1 MLRAG
6 LRHQAHTGDNNLA
19 AIEGASRYSGSV
31 GDTTHDLYRRYG
43 KQIYAYCFHRLRS
56 KEEAEDAVQ
65 TTFMNAFRSLQRGAT
80 AEHEQAW
87 LYKIAQNVCIAR
99 HTSSSRRLRL
109 ESPND
114 LEVLQE
120 VVPSHEGEEP
130 LELFGIEEALERM
143 PENQRRAIL
152 LREWQGLSYR
162 EISEQLDLSQA
173 AVEMLIFR
181 ARRTLAGALEQPGEE
196 KKRRVGRKVGS
207 LGSIL
212 GALKTLLG
220 GGAAIKAAAVAA
232 AAIAVVGEGAS
243 HTIIRNPVQKRP
255 AHRARAASQ
264 PVAGAVS
271 QSPSHAVAAGR
282 DAGVAVAPMLV
293 QRVQHAA
300 AAHVEPHVSR
310 PAVLAEPAAAPPVVE
325 APAPVAPPPA
335 TTTASAPAPSPP
347 APAAAPAPAPPAQQD
362 VATKGKD
369 KPKDPTPTP
378 APVPTP
384 APIQA
389 APTTTTTT
397 PTATTPAPAP
407 ATDPNPAH
415 GNDGDHGHGKQKD
428 PQPAPAPVVPT
439 PVTVTVVT
447 TPVLNTPVVAAPGNG
462 NGNGKGLG
470 LGRGKQQP

>member
-1 MLRAG
+1 M
-6 LRHQAHTGDNNLA
+6 A
-19 AIEGASRYSGSV
+19 AIEGASRHSGSV

-99 HTSSSRRLRL
+99 HSSSSKRLRL
-109 ESPND
+109 ETPND
-114 LEVLQE
+114 FEVLQE
-120 VVPSHEGEEP
+120 VVPSREGDEP

-243 HTIIRNPVQKRP
+243 HTIVRRTTHVSSM
-255 AHRARAASQ
+255 HRARAASQ
-264 PVAGAVS
+264 PVTAALS

-282 DAGVAVAPMLV
+282 NAGVVVAPTAV
-293 QRVQHAA
+293 RRAHTAVTKTQAA
-300 AAHVEPHVSR
+300 RRTSR
-310 PAVLAEPAAAPPVVE
+310 PAVIAEPAAVAPPVGQAPP
-325 APAPVAPPPA
+325 APAPTVA
-335 TTTASAPAPSPP
+335 TTASAPVLPPP
-347 APAAAPAPAPPAQQD
+347 AAAAPAPAPTPAPAPPAAQQPAD
-362 VATKGKD
+362 NGNGKGKDKEKD

-378 APVPTP
+378 APIPTP
-384 APIQA
+384 APVQA
-389 APTTTTTT
+389 PPTTTTPTTTTTT
-397 PTATTPAPAP
+397 TTTTVTTTPTPASV
-407 ATDPNPAH
+407 DPQPTH
-415 GNDGDHGHGKQKD
+415 GHDGDHGHGKQKD
-428 PQPAPAPVVPT
+428 SLPPLDQTQPVVPQA
-439 PVTVTVVT
+439 VLAVVT
-447 TPVLNTPVVAAPGNG
+447 SNGNG
-462 NGNGKGLG
+462 NGNGKGLA
-470 LGRGKQQP
+470 LGRAKQQP